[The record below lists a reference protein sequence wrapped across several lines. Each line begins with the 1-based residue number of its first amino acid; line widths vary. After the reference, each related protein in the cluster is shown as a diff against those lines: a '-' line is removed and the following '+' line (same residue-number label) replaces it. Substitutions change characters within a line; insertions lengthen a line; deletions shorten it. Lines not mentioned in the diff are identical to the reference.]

1 MNADR
6 PEFIGSGCCPYFI
19 GTALSTQRVEIGHTE
34 RYVRGVP
41 RRGSAAGRLAT
52 RRDLRSIRVIV
63 RPGAFRS
70 RSDFSDDM
78 L

>member
-1 MNADR
+1 MR
-6 PEFIGSGCCPYFI
+6 
-19 GTALSTQRVEIGHTE
+19 
-34 RYVRGVP
+34 
-41 RRGSAAGRLAT
+41 AAGRVAT

-63 RPGAFRS
+63 PPGAFRS

>member
-1 MNADR
+1 
-6 PEFIGSGCCPYFI
+6 
-19 GTALSTQRVEIGHTE
+19 VEIGHTE

-41 RRGSAAGRLAT
+41 RRGSAAGRVAT